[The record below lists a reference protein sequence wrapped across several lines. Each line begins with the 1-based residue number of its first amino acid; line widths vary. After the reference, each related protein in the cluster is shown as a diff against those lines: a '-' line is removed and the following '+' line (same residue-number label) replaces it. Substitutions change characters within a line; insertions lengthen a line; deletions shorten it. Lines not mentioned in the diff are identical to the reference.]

1 MAPMFLNCNSFISTL
16 LNSFYLY
23 KRNSIAN
30 KFGVQELP
38 IILFPEKQKNLS
50 SSLMI
55 NFDRLFL
62 PYNFQRRHDEAN
74 MEKIMNMFRCK
85 G

>member
-1 MAPMFLNCNSFISTL
+1 MALMFFNCNSFISTL
-16 LNSFYLY
+16 LNSFYLN

-62 PYNFQRRHDEAN
+62 LYNFQRRHDEAN

-85 G
+85 E

>member
-1 MAPMFLNCNSFISTL
+1 MALMFLNCNSFISTL
-16 LNSFYLY
+16 LNSFYLN
-23 KRNSIAN
+23 KRNSLAN

-50 SSLMI
+50 SSLII

-62 PYNFQRRHDEAN
+62 LYNFQRRHDEAN

>member
-1 MAPMFLNCNSFISTL
+1 MALMFFNFNSFISTL
-16 LNSFYLY
+16 LNSFYLN
-23 KRNSIAN
+23 KRNSLAN

-50 SSLMI
+50 SSLLI

-62 PYNFQRRHDEAN
+62 LYNFQRRHDEAN
-74 MEKIMNMFRCK
+74 MEKIMNMFRCN
-85 G
+85 

>member
-1 MAPMFLNCNSFISTL
+1 MALMFLNCNSFISTL
-16 LNSFYLY
+16 LNSFYLN

-62 PYNFQRRHDEAN
+62 LYNFQRRHDEAN

>member
-1 MAPMFLNCNSFISTL
+1 MALMFFNFNSFISTL
-16 LNSFYLY
+16 LNSFYLN
-23 KRNSIAN
+23 KRNSLAN

-50 SSLMI
+50 SSLMV

-62 PYNFQRRHDEAN
+62 LYNFQRRHDEAN
-74 MEKIMNMFRCK
+74 MEKIMNTFRCK
-85 G
+85 E

>member
-1 MAPMFLNCNSFISTL
+1 MALMFLNCNSFISTL
-16 LNSFYLY
+16 LNSFYLN

-62 PYNFQRRHDEAN
+62 LYNFQRRHDEAN

-85 G
+85 E